1 MRFGIINNYL
11 MIFLMANDKNQG
23 PRGSAGEG
31 TTSVPLL
38 FCEKLNLEPDKSFRA
53 DTYHVI
59 P

>member
-1 MRFGIINNYL
+1 
-11 MIFLMANDKNQG
+11 MANDKNQG

-31 TTSVPLL
+31 TTSVLLL
-38 FCEKLNLEPDKSFRA
+38 FGEKLNLEPGKSFRA